1 MTFPHVFVLLVLAI
15 PLTLVFTNRLRED
28 VAALLMAATLG
39 IAQLAGI
46 PVLGPADSAVAADR
60 ALTGFGTPEVIALI
74 ALFVLTACLDKYGVT
89 RWLARRLLSL
99 GGRSEQRLVGLFA
112 LTAALLSLF
121 MNTLAAGALLLPS
134 ALSASRRTGIK
145 PSKLLIPVAYGTML
159 GGAATYLTTANII
172 VSGLLRLAEPPQQP
186 LTILDFIPTGG
197 VVAIAGLLFLTLFG
211 KRLLPD
217 REPPLIRMDPSS
229 AELTK
234 TFQLV
239 DRMWEAK
246 VTPEC
251 KIINKRLN
259 QTRIGEELGMAV
271 LGIQRGSQILPANAA
286 INKIQVGD
294 VLVIVGREERAQQLE
309 QAGLHVYR
317 SAQPIALLP
326 RDTVFVEVILPPRSN
341 VEGKTLRELEFRTR
355 YGFSAVALW
364 RDQRSYRTDV
374 AALQLHS
381 GDALLLMGPPE
392 KLPDLR
398 NQHDFVVV
406 EAVSSTQ
413 ELDVPKVTLVLAI
426 AAGALIA
433 LFAGAPIEI
442 AMLTAAVLILLTG
455 LMKPDEAYQAVKWRA
470 IFLIAGTISISYAMV
485 QTDLAHLFGSAV
497 VQMVAPFGGMGLV
510 IGAYLM
516 SAILTQVMGGQISP
530 LVVAPITIS
539 AAIQLGVNP
548 QAIALVTAIAGSI
561 SFITPLSHP
570 VNIIMITPAN
580 YTFRDF
586 IKSGWALTLVCF
598 IALMIAVPLFWKL

>member
-1 MTFPHVFVLLVLAI
+1 MTFPQVFVLLVLGI
-15 PLTLVFTNRLRED
+15 PLTLVFMNRLRED
-28 VAALLMAATLG
+28 VAALLMAALLG
-39 IAQLAGI
+39 SAQVLGL
-46 PVLGPADSAVAADR
+46 PVLGPADQPDAAGK
-60 ALTGFGTPEVIALI
+60 ALTGFGTPEVIALL
-74 ALFVLTACLDKYGVT
+74 ALFILTACLDKYGVT
-89 RWLARRLLSL
+89 RWIAGKLLSVGGKSERRLI
-99 GGRSEQRLVGLFA
+99 GLFA
-112 LTAALLSLF
+112 FTAALLSMF

-134 ALSASRRTGIK
+134 ALNASRRTGIK

-172 VSGLLRLAEPPQQP
+172 VSGLLRLAEPPQQS
-186 LTILDFIPTGG
+186 LTMLDFIPTGG
-197 VVAIAGLLFLTLFG
+197 VVAIVGLLFLTLFG

-217 REPPLIRMDPSS
+217 REPPQIRVDPSS
-229 AELTK
+229 DELTK

-251 KIINKRLN
+251 KILNKRLN
-259 QTRIGEELGMAV
+259 QTRIGEDLGMAV
-271 LGIQRGSQILPANAA
+271 LGIQRGNQILPANT
-286 INKIQVGD
+286 NLYKVQVGD
-294 VLVIVGREERAQQLE
+294 VLVIVGREERAQQLKR
-309 QAGLHVYR
+309 AGLHIYR
-317 SAQPIALLP
+317 STQPITLLP
-326 RDTVFVEVILPPRSN
+326 RDTIFVEVILPPRSS
-341 VEGKTLRELEFRTR
+341 VEGKTLREMEFRTR

-374 AALQLHS
+374 AAMELHA

-392 KLPDLR
+392 KLAELK
-398 NQHDFVVV
+398 NQNDFVVV
-406 EAVSSTQ
+406 EAVSSAQ
-413 ELDVPKVTLVLAI
+413 ELDLPKVRLVLAI

-433 LFAGAPIEI
+433 LLVGAPIEI
-442 AMLTAAVLILLTG
+442 AMLSAAVLILLTG

-510 IGAYLM
+510 IGAYVL
-516 SAILTQVMGGQISP
+516 SAALTQVMGGQISP

-548 QAIALVTAIAGSI
+548 QAVALVTAIAGSV

-580 YTFRDF
+580 YMFRDF
-586 IKSGWALTLVCF
+586 IKSGWVLTIVCF
-598 IALMIAVPLFWKL
+598 LALLIAMSLFWKL